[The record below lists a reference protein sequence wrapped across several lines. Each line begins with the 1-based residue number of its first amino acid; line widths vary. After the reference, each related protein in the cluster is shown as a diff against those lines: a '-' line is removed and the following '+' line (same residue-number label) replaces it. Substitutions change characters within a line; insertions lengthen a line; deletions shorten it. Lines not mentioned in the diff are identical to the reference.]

1 MSSLSLHSLPSS
13 RGGPRRVRVAGLAL
27 VLGLALIPSL
37 GGLGAAAAQNR
48 AAGGQCVACHAR
60 LPEASGVGH
69 GFTAWRASR
78 HGAAGVG
85 CESCHGGNAA
95 AADKAT
101 AHRGVVRSSDTASA
115 VYFRRIPD
123 TCGRCH
129 ASEAGYFRSSVH
141 FARLRGDGHGPNCVT
156 CHGAMATSVL
166 TPERVLGT
174 CSACHSATG
183 VAAVG
188 KSREAAQVLA
198 LVRVTNLFYGVV
210 ATAVA
215 GRGGPARTLLD
226 DADRHLAAA
235 AEVWH
240 SFRLDSATAR
250 LGAARADL
258 VNAWV
263 ALGHPAPS
271 DTRVRRTPGR
281 GPR

>member
-1 MSSLSLHSLPSS
+1 MLPLSLAPPALSH
-13 RGGPRRVRVAGLAL
+13 GGPRLVRVAGL
-27 VLGLALIPSL
+27 VLGLALVAGF
-37 GGLGAAAAQNR
+37 GGPRDALAQSR
-48 AAGGQCVACHAR
+48 AAGSQCVVCHAR
-60 LPEASGVGH
+60 VPEATGAGH
-69 GFTAWRASR
+69 GFTAWRGSR

-85 CESCHGGNAA
+85 CEACHGGNAA
-95 AADKAT
+95 TPDKTA
-101 AHRGVVRSSDTASA
+101 AHRGVVRSSNPASA

-141 FARLRGDGHGPNCVT
+141 FARLRSDGHGPNCVT

-166 TPERVLGT
+166 TPEGVLGT

-188 KSREAAQVLA
+188 KSREAAQVLG
-198 LVRVTNLFYGVV
+198 LVRATNVLYDVV
-210 ATAVA
+210 AASA
-215 GRGGPARTLLD
+215 GTRGGGAGTLLA

-240 SFRLDSATAR
+240 SFRLDAATAR
-250 LGAARADL
+250 LGAAREDL

-271 DTRVRRTPGR
+271 ETRARRTPGR
-281 GPR
+281 RPR